1 MPEDTYKFLIAG
13 VGGQG
18 TVLASDIL
26 AEVGIRLGYDTKKS
40 DILGL
45 AVRGGSVVS
54 HIQWAP
60 RVYSPVLDE
69 HDVDYLIGFEWL
81 ETLRRLSYVKPD
93 GLVLAN
99 DCRIDPMTVT
109 SGQAELAINCC
120 GSGTGASISA
130 GKFRGVCAVSC
141 ESEQTAR
148 LARIVNDANCLC
160 MGESI
165 VSPELGCRMV
175 EAFVNARFQDAPDV
189 PEPVLEFWR
198 EARDELMARGAE
210 SADRELEFLKMP

>member
-1 MPEDTYKFLIAG
+1 MPEDTFKFLIAG
-13 VGGQG
+13 VRGQG

-60 RVYSPVLDE
+60 RVHSPVLDE
-69 HDVDYLIGFEWL
+69 NDVDYLIGFEWL

-93 GLVLAN
+93 GFVLAN

-109 SGQAELAINCC
+109 SGQADYPEREQIMADIENVTRHVRTIA
-120 GSGTGASISA
+120 GT
-130 GKFRGVCAVSC
+130 
-141 ESEQTAR
+141 QTA
-148 LARIVNDANCLC
+148 LDLGNVLCFNIV
-160 MGESI
+160 
-165 VSPELGCRMV
+165 VLGGLSKILGN
-175 EAFVNARFQDAPDV
+175 EPDIWRSVIKDRV
-189 PEPVLEFWR
+189 PEKVVELNLSAYEKG
-198 EARDELMARGAE
+198 RDLIA
-210 SADRELEFLKMP
+210 